1 VKPSP
6 LARKSIETIDAYWAS
21 SFGCP
26 VEALRPQRAL
36 VVPHPAHVGFNGIY
50 AMTFGREPIIA
61 LPAARIPALQPVL
74 GRWTSETIG
83 DATRAHSSLGDAASE
98 TLGPAWLGYAD
109 AGSFRAQPPDGS
121 ARMLVGSDSAAVEQ
135 LRAAC
140 TPLEWEHGG
149 SAVGHDPIAG
159 TFVDGTLAALAGY
172 ETWGGKIAHIA
183 IVSHPAYRGRGLAR
197 AAVVTVARHALANG
211 LILQYRTL
219 ESNTPSRRIGDSLG
233 FVPFARSL
241 AIRLSV

>member
-1 VKPSP
+1 
-6 LARKSIETIDAYWAS
+6 
-21 SFGCP
+21 
-26 VEALRPQRAL
+26 
-36 VVPHPAHVGFNGIY
+36 VGFNGVY

-61 LPAARIPALQPVL
+61 LPSARIPSLQTLL

-83 DATRAHSSLGDAASE
+83 DAARAHSSLGDAANE

-109 AGSFRAQPPDGS
+109 AGSFRPPAADGS
-121 ARMLVGSDSAAVEQ
+121 ARMLVADDSAVVEQ

-140 TPLEWEHGG
+140 TPLEWEQGG

-159 TFVDGTLAALAGY
+159 SFVDGTLAALAGY

-197 AAVVTVARHALANG
+197 AAVVTVARHALAHA

-219 ESNTPSRRIGDSLG
+219 ESNTPSRRIADALG

-241 AIRLSV
+241 AIRLGV